1 MDEGI
6 PRSSWFDEEDG
17 QLQLAKY
24 FQRMESWQKAIA
36 DGKITPD
43 ELRAQGE
50 RVIGLLKQ
58 VEALVTPEQRT
69 TLTEIF
75 YEMAVLQAMQA
86 TALTSKLQSPEE
98 APASRKSAHL
108 KSQTHHLVIWRR
120 PSSRG
125 SGLKALSLR

>member
-43 ELRAQGE
+43 ELRTQGE

-86 TALTSKLQSPEE
+86 TALTSSLQSPME
-98 APASRKSAHL
+98 APAL
-108 KSQTHHLVIWRR
+108 
-120 PSSRG
+120 
-125 SGLKALSLR
+125 